1 MGVDSGIY
9 KSIEV
14 LHILAAI
21 VGFGSVMLNGI
32 HGAQAKKRKGTEGL
46 AIIDSTLAVGAVAQ
60 NVIYAVFVLGI
71 VLVLVSDGTREF
83 SHLWISASMGLFIV
97 AVGISHGV
105 LQKNVKRMRTLMAE
119 LAAGGAPPAGAP
131 AGPPPQVAELE
142 QRGKTVA
149 MSSMLLDLILVT
161 ILALMVW
168 KPL

>member
-9 KSIEV
+9 KFLEV

-32 HGAQAKKRKGTEGL
+32 HGAQAKKRKGSDGL
-46 AIIDSTLAVGAVAQ
+46 AIMDSTLAVNDVSQ
-60 NVIYAVFVLGI
+60 KLIYSVFVLGLL
-71 VLVLVSDGTREF
+71 LVLVSDGTREF
-83 SHLWISASMGLFIV
+83 SHLWISASMGLYIV

-119 LAAGGAPPAGAP
+119 LAAAGPPPGGAP
-131 AGPPPQVAELE
+131 AGPPPQVAEME

-149 MSSMLLDLILVT
+149 MSSMLLDLILVA